1 MSENATNHDSNDFS
15 QQTDESQ
22 NGEKNGETKRINN
35 GLYMSLNGFL
45 LDSKQ
50 VNELPKREENPFS
63 FKHFLK
69 QDPVS
74 STINNNNNNCT
85 ITNATSNINHS
96 RSTSNI
102 NGHDLANGNP
112 SPSKSATTSSLSNST
127 GARPKIPQ
135 FQSVGMINSDPKM
148 KRSPKFSSFDSQ
160 SSLSDLADEKSNL
173 HSSRSNNSFN
183 LDYSPSIS
191 SLNHN
196 HESVE
201 RSYDMDPLPRV
212 DRKFTNSN
220 FNHRLSNN
228 STSNNTNLLPD
239 FVQDHLLME
248 WVNFADSPTKKNS
261 PLSGDFERSSDF
273 NLENDVHDLTRGA
286 DDLVRNLS
294 NVRSYPDADD
304 LPFDRLNKK
313 TI

>member
-1 MSENATNHDSNDFS
+1 MERVIGKIHLPLF
-15 QQTDESQ
+15 
-22 NGEKNGETKRINN
+22 KN
-35 GLYMSLNGFL
+35 LQLVLFL
-45 LDSKQ
+45 DPKQ

-69 QDPVS
+69 QDPVT

-85 ITNATSNINHS
+85 ITSATSNINHS

-102 NGHDLANGNP
+102 NGHDLVNGNP
-112 SPSKSATTSSLSNST
+112 SPSKSATTSSLNNST

-135 FQSVGMINSDPKM
+135 FQSVGMINNSDPKM

-196 HESVE
+196 QESVE

-212 DRKFTNSN
+212 DRKYPIQ
-220 FNHRLSNN
+220 
-228 STSNNTNLLPD
+228 TSIIDCLII
-239 FVQDHLLME
+239 Q
-248 WVNFADSPTKKNS
+248 
-261 PLSGDFERSSDF
+261 
-273 NLENDVHDLTRGA
+273 TR
-286 DDLVRNLS
+286 
-294 NVRSYPDADD
+294 
-304 LPFDRLNKK
+304 
-313 TI
+313 TIRICCQTLYKIIY